1 MTRPREHALN
11 SAAPA
16 DGCAGLSILVSAWL
30 AGIALTVLANT
41 VVSADSRKRIPVE
54 VLLFEVEEGLNIN
67 RACARDYEVQRPDVR
82 IDISGGPR
90 IAEKLRIRV
99 LEGTF
104 PEVAAVSINYWTL
117 IRHGYVL
124 PMDEYLDGPNWEGT
138 GRWRDSF
145 LPGSL
150 DRYTYQGRTYG
161 IPTYYNVQLL
171 WYNKA
176 MFARHG
182 WQPPRTWPQLLDL
195 CERIKAAGIWP
206 MAFQGMYHGY
216 ARTFID
222 AGYYHLAGREAYER
236 QQELA
241 PGSFDNPQFIQALS
255 WTQRLATQYF
265 QPGSMGMNHKEAQLE
280 FFLGHTAMVKCQASL
295 VYEMFDKIPEDF
307 PLGAFNLP
315 AVEEGRGDPT
325 AVNPGIGYFFVFR
338 DSRNPREGADFVR
351 FLTSRKTSG
360 RLAAAF
366 DIPTAV
372 KGTEVHLSPSMQDVV
387 EVIRAART
395 SFGIAPGE
403 GYPEM
408 EQARDDV
415 RFKLLTGRI
424 TPREAAATLER
435 GARAVRDK
443 AADPDH
449 VTVRHVYKPAILMG
463 VVAAAILYWLVT
475 TAARMGHARR
485 SRSRPMVA
493 GNLRIRPAALVVFVG
508 PAVLIYTVF
517 VIVPCARS
525 FHWSLHRWDGLT
537 DMSAVGLTH
546 FRRMLFESDAF
557 WAALK
562 NNLFIMF
569 VIPLFVLPL
578 SLFLAGC
585 ISRRIKGAALF
596 RVVFFFPNI
605 LGGVAAT
612 LLWMHLYNPQGGPI
626 NAALSGL
633 GRAMSNVG
641 LTGAGAALEGFAGF
655 AWLSQDHLYWALIP
669 MAVWGACGFNM
680 ILFLAAMESIPEELY
695 ESAQIDGASPW
706 RQFRTITV
714 PLIHEVLTIAIV
726 FMVIGGMKTF
736 EVIWLL
742 TNQRPT
748 TDTHVI
754 GTLMVSSMF
763 TEFKVGQATAI
774 AVLLFVIVFV
784 GTAVT
789 LRLSRRERVEF

>member
-1 MTRPREHALN
+1 
-11 SAAPA
+11 
-16 DGCAGLSILVSAWL
+16 
-30 AGIALTVLANT
+30 
-41 VVSADSRKRIPVE
+41 
-54 VLLFEVEEGLNIN
+54 
-67 RACARDYEVQRPDVR
+67 
-82 IDISGGPR
+82 
-90 IAEKLRIRV
+90 
-99 LEGTF
+99 
-104 PEVAAVSINYWTL
+104 
-117 IRHGYVL
+117 
-124 PMDEYLDGPNWEGT
+124 
-138 GRWRDSF
+138 
-145 LPGSL
+145 
-150 DRYTYQGRTYG
+150 
-161 IPTYYNVQLL
+161 
-171 WYNKA
+171 
-176 MFARHG
+176 
-182 WQPPRTWPQLLDL
+182 
-195 CERIKAAGIWP
+195 
-206 MAFQGMYHGY
+206 
-216 ARTFID
+216 
-222 AGYYHLAGREAYER
+222 
-236 QQELA
+236 
-241 PGSFDNPQFIQALS
+241 
-255 WTQRLATQYF
+255 
-265 QPGSMGMNHKEAQLE
+265 
-280 FFLGHTAMVKCQASL
+280 
-295 VYEMFDKIPEDF
+295 
-307 PLGAFNLP
+307 
-315 AVEEGRGDPT
+315 
-325 AVNPGIGYFFVFR
+325 
-338 DSRNPREGADFVR
+338 
-351 FLTSRKTSG
+351 
-360 RLAAAF
+360 
-366 DIPTAV
+366 
-372 KGTEVHLSPSMQDVV
+372 
-387 EVIRAART
+387 
-395 SFGIAPGE
+395 
-403 GYPEM
+403 
-408 EQARDDV
+408 
-415 RFKLLTGRI
+415 
-424 TPREAAATLER
+424 
-435 GARAVRDK
+435 
-443 AADPDH
+443 
-449 VTVRHVYKPAILMG
+449 
-463 VVAAAILYWLVT
+463 
-475 TAARMGHARR
+475 
-485 SRSRPMVA
+485 MVA